1 MSKLSIIT
9 ICYNEPDLE
18 KTCESI
24 VNQTWQDFEWIVI
37 DGGSNQQTLDI
48 FEKYKDR
55 INVYVSEPD
64 TGRYNAFNKG
74 LEYVNGEYVHFLNAG
89 DYYYNENVLRD
100 VFDSNFPNAD
110 IVHGD
115 LYFKNTT
122 NPEKDTIRSSNH
134 KNICPT
140 FFINKIV
147 YHPATFI
154 KSTLFTV
161 DDGFRFNE
169 NYKIVG
175 DLEMWIVFAKQ
186 HAKFCH
192 INKTISVFNMNGI
205 SENEKYRELHKKE
218 RTEVIN
224 KYFTSEEIELAK
236 KEYKNFSMW
245 EQIFSITNTR
255 NRKHKVLTILGIHI
269 KIRKK

>member
-24 VNQTWQDFEWIVI
+24 VSQTWQDFEWIVI

-48 FEKYKDR
+48 FEKYKNR
-55 INVYVSEPD
+55 INVFISEPD
-64 TGRYNAFNKG
+64 NGIYNAMNKG
-74 LEYVNGEYVHFLNAG
+74 LSLATSEWINILNAG
-89 DYYYNENVLRD
+89 DSYHSKDVLEK
-100 VFDSNFPNAD
+100 VYKFEHNAD
-110 IVHGD
+110 I
-115 LYFKNTT
+115 LYG
-122 NPEKDTIRSSNH
+122 EQYSVYKDNIKKSCQTKFP
-134 KNICPT
+134 KNINEA
-140 FFINKIV
+140 FFINDNIST
-147 YHPATFI
+147 PAMFI
-154 KSTLFTV
+154 KQNLFKKF
-161 DDGFRFNE
+161 GYFNE
-169 NYKIVG
+169 KYKIVS
-175 DLEMWIVFAKQ
+175 DFEKWVIFLKNNITFQHIDIVVVDFDM
-186 HAKFCH
+186 
-192 INKTISVFNMNGI
+192 SGI
-205 SENEKYRELHKKE
+205 SSNQQNASLHKKE

-269 KIRKK
+269 KIKK